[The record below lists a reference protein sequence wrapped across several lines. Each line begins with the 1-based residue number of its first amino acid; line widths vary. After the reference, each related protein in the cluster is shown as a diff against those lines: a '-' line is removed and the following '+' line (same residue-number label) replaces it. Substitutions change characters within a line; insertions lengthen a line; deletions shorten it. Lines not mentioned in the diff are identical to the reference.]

1 MTIRF
6 ASWWKKPFSA
16 RERKGPKA
24 FHGRFLRWKMLLP
37 QNCAILHN
45 AVQIEPVRLPYEKH
59 AVQRS
64 ENMRKKFFLN

>member
-1 MTIRF
+1 MVEEALFR
-6 ASWWKKPFSA
+6 A
-16 RERKGPKA
+16 REERPKA

-64 ENMRKKFFLN
+64 ENMRKSFS